1 MEKYRKFD
9 DASCGKNPFT
19 PIEPEDKFSG
29 WKYYLRQVMNVFL
42 ILLRVPC
49 IFIMVWMYI
58 LMHSFKYTI
67 GVPAII
73 RWVERTIDNLCMKVI
88 LSTCGYNVF
97 KKTNHREHKDWSW
110 EKH

>member
-1 MEKYRKFD
+1 
-9 DASCGKNPFT
+9 
-19 PIEPEDKFSG
+19 
-29 WKYYLRQVMNVFL
+29 MNIFL

-49 IFIMVWMYI
+49 IFIMMWMYVF
-58 LMHSFKYTI
+58 MHSIKYAI

-110 EKH
+110 EKHQKGEQEEVVSVPGDVVLANS